1 MAKNNEN
8 EIIDG
13 DVLEAFPNTM
23 FKVKLEDGREVL
35 TTLKGHMRKRYV
47 RVFPGDRVS
56 VEMTPFDK
64 DRGRIVYK
72 YK

>member
-1 MAKNNEN
+1 MVSKAKN

-13 DVLEAFPNTM
+13 EVLEAFPNTM
-23 FKVKLEDGREVL
+23 FKVKLNNDRVIL
-35 TTLKGHMRKRYV
+35 ATLKGSMRKRYV

-56 VEMTPFDK
+56 VELTGFEE

-72 YK
+72 Y

>member
-1 MAKNNEN
+1 MVSKAKN

-13 DVLEAFPNTM
+13 EVLEAFPNTM
-23 FKVKLEDGREVL
+23 FKVKLNNDRVIL
-35 TTLKGHMRKRYV
+35 ATLKGSMRKRYV

-56 VEMTPFDK
+56 VELTGFDE

-72 YK
+72 F

>member
-1 MAKNNEN
+1 MVQKAKN

-13 DVLEAFPNTM
+13 EVLEAFPNTM
-23 FKVKLEDGREVL
+23 FKVKLNNDRVIL
-35 TTLKGHMRKRYV
+35 ATLKGSMRKRYV

-56 VEMTPFDK
+56 VELTGFDE

-72 YK
+72 F

>member
-1 MAKNNEN
+1 MVQKAKN

-13 DVLEAFPNTM
+13 EVLEAFPNTM
-23 FKVKLEDGREVL
+23 FKVKLNNDRVIL
-35 TTLKGHMRKRYV
+35 ATLKGSMRKRYV

-56 VEMTPFDK
+56 VELTGFEE

-72 YK
+72 Y

>member
-1 MAKNNEN
+1 MVKKAKN

-13 DVLEAFPNTM
+13 EVLEAFPNTM
-23 FKVKLEDGREVL
+23 FKVKLTNGREIL
-35 TTLKGHMRKRYV
+35 TTLKGSMRKRYV

-56 VEMTPFDK
+56 VELTGFDE

-72 YK
+72 Y